1 VKMNL
6 NAPKL
11 VTMALALALTV
22 AGLHLTGTITMSF
35 VTEALKQI
43 GLEGLSKQDGYLAL
57 LASPVLLI
65 LGSFLPNL

>member
-1 VKMNL
+1 MRL

-11 VTMALALALTV
+11 VTMALAVVLTI
-22 AGLHLTGTITMSF
+22 AGLHLSGTVDLPF
-35 VTEALKQI
+35 VTTALKQI

-57 LASPVLLI
+57 LASPMLLI